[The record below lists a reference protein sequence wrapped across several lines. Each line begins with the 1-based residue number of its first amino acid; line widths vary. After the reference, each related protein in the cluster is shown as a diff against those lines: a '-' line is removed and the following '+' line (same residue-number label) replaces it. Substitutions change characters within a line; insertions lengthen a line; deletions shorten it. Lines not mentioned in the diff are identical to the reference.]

1 MSPPP
6 PPSRTLQGE
15 PTAAPGDNWTDPR
28 RRFPL
33 LPFLPFILS
42 AVVLL
47 GGLFPLA
54 PVREVVTGTPL
65 PGVSLE
71 TGPLYLLFA
80 PLYGTWDRLGLLPL
94 SIHIGFLLT
103 LIGGFLIWRLVRNR
117 PRRNRPRRSLAARM
131 AVELGV
137 AALSLAALLAF
148 YAAGAL
154 LQRPMATLVV
164 EDPDLLVIDLH
175 SHTDRSHDGR
185 AGFDPERRR
194 EWNASSGFHAV
205 LVTDHY
211 NWGGYQDGRGANPA
225 WAGMGTV
232 LLQGAELKLFGKHTN
247 VMGDSLR
254 YRPFIDDTGRNLRPE
269 MLEAAIRSGQVPP
282 PTFLMALPVDLSD
295 FQGYGPDAP
304 LGLIGLEVNDA
315 SPKGMEQSLA
325 DRGLLL
331 QIADSLELAIFA
343 GSNNHG
349 WGRTAAAWNLMRLPG
364 WRDAT
369 PEDLERRVEA
379 ELHLQRRRAV
389 TVVERPVP
397 WHGGKNV
404 VLALAAPHVVV
415 HLFRTLNWG
424 ERLSWLAWIWIGT
437 GVLLRLRPRSA
448 ATPR

>member
-1 MSPPP
+1 MTPPP
-6 PPSRTLQGE
+6 PPSRTLQGA
-15 PTAAPGDNWTDPR
+15 PTPAPAGAWTGPR
-28 RRFPL
+28 KRLPL
-33 LPFLPFILS
+33 LPFVPFILS
-42 AVVLL
+42 ALVLL

-54 PVREVVTGTPL
+54 PVREVVTGAPL

-103 LIGGFLIWRLVRNR
+103 LIGGFLIWRLVR
-117 PRRNRPRRSLAARM
+117 RRSRRGLAARM
-131 AVELGV
+131 AVELGM

-164 EDPDLLVIDLH
+164 EDPELLVIDLH

-185 AGFDPERRR
+185 AGFDPEMRR

-225 WAGMGTV
+225 RAGMGTV

-269 MLEAAIRSGQVPP
+269 ILEPAIRSGQVPP

-315 SPKGMEQSLA
+315 SPKGMEQSMA
-325 DRGLLL
+325 DRELLL
-331 QIADSLELAIFA
+331 QIADSLDLAIFA

-369 PEDLERRVEA
+369 PGDLERRVEA
-379 ELHLQRRRAV
+379 ELHLQRRGAV

-397 WHGGKNV
+397 WHGGNDV
-404 VLALAAPHVVV
+404 LLALAGPHVVV

-437 GVLLRLRPRSA
+437 GVLLRIRPRSA